1 MAEKKNGTS
10 RRNFLRNSVLTTMS
24 AGIVSTVR
32 AEPKN
37 KEKKDTKNILNYNSE
52 MRYRQLGNT
61 DIYFSAISLGGLG
74 AVESVHH
81 YAIERG
87 VNLVHMAKSY
97 NGGQSIE
104 ILGRVLKQK
113 RDKVYVAVKDNFDDI
128 DHILRVLNTDYID
141 FLMFNRHASSDVN
154 DPEILERF
162 EKYKSQGKV
171 RYMGLTSHKQV
182 KECVDMGIKSG
193 MFSLLMP
200 VLNQPSLEAMTEE
213 MRNAQSKG
221 IGIMAMKTMKGIKDP
236 ALEVAYLKKVL
247 QNPAVTTVNKGIH
260 SFDVF
265 DTYLKA
271 TQEALSVNEDCS
283 LYRYAQNNRSNNCMM
298 CSECE
303 KVCPLN
309 IEISTMLRC
318 KDYYYE
324 QMNDVQTAKM
334 TYKSVSSDKLQPE
347 YCTLC
352 KKCENNC
359 PNSINIVERLGE
371 AQRLFVSLEC

>member
-1 MAEKKNGTS
+1 
-10 RRNFLRNSVLTTMS
+10 
-24 AGIVSTVR
+24 
-32 AEPKN
+32 
-37 KEKKDTKNILNYNSE
+37 
-52 MRYRQLGNT
+52 
-61 DIYFSAISLGGLG
+61 
-74 AVESVHH
+74 
-81 YAIERG
+81 
-87 VNLVHMAKSY
+87 MAKSY